1 MRYTPMRCTSVRYVA
16 RSRQVCIY
24 WLWKHCLLLS
34 ILLGNEQILIHI
46 RKPCRS
52 SACLVRIA
60 GPCPAVPVQLA
71 PAQLGLS
78 PAGPYQLWCTSL
90 RIVTEMR
97 PTRNNHY
104 LQWSHWSRPDRDD
117 G

>member
-1 MRYTPMRCTSVRYVA
+1 MTNVERCDLSYYLPLQVAMNVA

-60 GPCPAVPVQLA
+60 DPCPAVPVQLV

-78 PAGPYQLWCTSL
+78 PAGPYQQWCTSL
-90 RIVTEMR
+90 RIATDTQ
-97 PTRNNHY
+97 PTRN
-104 LQWSHWSRPDRDD
+104 
-117 G
+117 